1 LFHRSVEEVSHI
13 AFKENFD
20 LAQASCEFSTFAFH
34 LIPAGRVQYN
44 EAVLMANGK
53 FKALFAQ

>member
-1 LFHRSVEEVSHI
+1 VDEISHT

-20 LAQASCEFSTFAFH
+20 LAQVSTSPTPSRAVCNA
-34 LIPAGRVQYN
+34 LLWWQYN
-44 EAVLMANGK
+44 EALLMANGK